1 LGDCADNDYGP
12 GDYPAGFYPEGA
24 TAEYDDE
31 LGFGE
36 RDAMVW
42 AGAPPPIRDLRTAPR
57 RPRRRRAP
65 IFHAE
70 IETIVHDSKF
80 PQHINVAR
88 DVAYQKCSPGCR
100 VSNDHLSELLK
111 HGKQIIIK
119 GWDYVN
125 NPETSSRSPCSG
137 AVTEL
142 ERAKIIER
150 TRADGSTGSR
160 RRVRRH
166 LSREQPRCGR
176 WHCCGPSIGCR

>member
-65 IFHAE
+65 IFHAK

-88 DVAYQKCSPGCR
+88 DVAYQT
-100 VSNDHLSELLK
+100 
-111 HGKQIIIK
+111 I
-119 GWDYVN
+119 
-125 NPETSSRSPCSG
+125 TSASSSSTASRSSSKAGITSTTPKQVHDHRARGPSRNWSG
-137 AVTEL
+137 P
-142 ERAKIIER
+142 IIER